1 MSQPSIVQG
10 EKVND
15 LSLNDDSFDDEFRL
29 LETTLT
35 DFKENNSKIEGDS
48 KNETLRPSTND
59 SGIFSLNLVEF
70 TPDESLK
77 SFTRD
82 VTIPQI
88 VPNNV
93 VLPIDIISSTNFKS
107 SPSFDM
113 GLPLENLDEE
123 NAHGS
128 LLPST
133 QHFKPTV
140 KYNES
145 LTNLSLVSSSENIKF
160 KCVTQ
165 HSVSN
170 CDVSSI
176 MQSSGNPVSSA
187 VEENTENNLG
197 ETIRPNC
204 YSSVVNVAPCDSS
217 FVENQEITRPIQVST
232 VKSLQSIAE
241 VQLNVCKKVL
251 SGKLDCPELN
261 KPTQEPENFESNKA
275 DITNADPV
283 SSFKTAPALEIENK
297 NLEQKQILK
306 MSQISK
312 NNILGDRPTISESNS
327 VNDLKQNYIM
337 AQSTECKEA
346 IMLCP
351 TVKTSSDKLAGST
364 ENNLEALEICKL
376 LPLNTKL
383 EDCEISTCRTDTS
396 SFEDDRKIK
405 DEQIASS
412 DDKKEAATFFCS
424 TPIVNNIIKEKVE
437 DSIELNSDHISP
449 LRPTHYLKSR
459 MNLKR
464 TNLCLERIEEVDE
477 STNGCSDKR
486 LKLGS
491 PSFENNMVLEKKNEN
506 VSSSMSCFEPPA
518 KSILK
523 KWDPGCLSRD
533 SFLILDE
540 CGETDSEETIKPSQE
555 SVDHTSV
562 TLDDFEV
569 ACKSLAE
576 ELLMSSSNYE
586 TLEKYYSQ
594 VHLDSQMDD
603 KKFDEVLQ
611 ELTLN
616 NEMDEK
622 SFMSKMKP
630 IEDSKFLNRENVTN
644 YSHMNMEESLNDAEN
659 KENPLT
665 SGHESGLSE
674 DKKILVEVK
683 GLSSVS
689 GADNVSFI
697 KHEDNPETSSS
708 TQQTKLICENERLVT
723 IKGTDEKLS
732 MDEEDVLLEEDIKV
746 EQKQYVYFEYVS
758 SDPKEN
764 EDNYNPEWQ
773 KLGKLTCDEER

>member
-1 MSQPSIVQG
+1 MSLIKTG
-10 EKVND
+10 EKVKD
-15 LSLNDDSFDDEFRL
+15 LSPNDDSFDDEFRL

-35 DFKENNSKIEGDS
+35 DFKENNSTKVESDS
-48 KNETLRPSTND
+48 KNETLLTND

-70 TPDESLK
+70 SPKESVKVFNKDVTCISLNPDE
-77 SFTRD
+77 
-82 VTIPQI
+82 TILVPQD

-93 VLPIDIISSTNFKS
+93 GTPIDIGISSTNLKS
-107 SPSFDM
+107 TPSFDI
-113 GLPLENLDEE
+113 PCENLYDVKI
-123 NAHGS
+123 AHS
-128 LLPST
+128 FLLPST

-140 KYNES
+140 KCNDS
-145 LTNLSLVSSSENIKF
+145 LTNLSLVSSSENIEF
-160 KCVTQ
+160 KCLA
-165 HSVSN
+165 HSSVSN
-170 CDVSSI
+170 CDVVSSI
-176 MQSSGNPVSSA
+176 MQSSSKPVSSA
-187 VEENTENNLG
+187 QENTDNNHG
-197 ETIRPNC
+197 EIIRPNC
-204 YSSVVNVAPCDSS
+204 NLSVVNVSPCDSS
-217 FVENQEITRPIQVST
+217 FIENQEKTRPIQVST
-232 VKSLQSIAE
+232 DESLQSIPKF
-241 VQLNVCKKVL
+241 QLNVSKKVL
-251 SGKLDCPELN
+251 PGKLDSVDVN
-261 KPTQEPENFESNKA
+261 SQEPENLECRPNEV

-283 SSFKTAPALEIENK
+283 SSFKTAPAIEIENN
-297 NLEQKQILK
+297 NLEQNNICK

-312 NNILGDRPTISESNS
+312 NKISGDSISVNNS
-327 VNDLKQNYIM
+327 VIDLKQNDIM
-337 AQSTECKEA
+337 TLSTESKEEL
-346 IMLCP
+346 ILCP
-351 TVKTSSDKLAGST
+351 TVKSSSDRLASST
-364 ENNLEALEICKL
+364 DVESLVSCKL
-376 LPLNTKL
+376 LTLNTKL
-383 EDCEISTCRTDTS
+383 EDSEIPTCRTD
-396 SFEDDRKIK
+396 DGQIK

-412 DDKKEAATFFCS
+412 DHKKETTTFFCS
-424 TPIVNNIIKEKVE
+424 TPIVNNILKENVE

-449 LRPTHYLKSR
+449 LNRPKNYLKSK

-477 STNGCSDKR
+477 SIDGCPDKR
-486 LKLGS
+486 LKLDS
-491 PSFENNMVLEKKNEN
+491 PTLENKESEKSNEN
-506 VSSSMSCFEPPA
+506 VSSSMPCFEPPA

-586 TLEKYYSQ
+586 TLEKYNSQ
-594 VHLDSQMDD
+594 VQLDSQMDD

-616 NEMDEK
+616 YEMDEK
-622 SFMSKMKP
+622 NFMSKIKP
-630 IEDSKFLNRENVTN
+630 MEDSRFLNRENVTN
-644 YSHMNMEESLNDAEN
+644 KSLMNMEESLNDTEN

-665 SGHESGLSE
+665 LGHESALSE
-674 DKKILVEVK
+674 EDKNILAEVK

-689 GADNVSFI
+689 GADKVSSI
-697 KHEDNPETSSS
+697 KHEDNPETSSC
-708 TQQTKLICENERLVT
+708 TQQTKLISENERLVT
-723 IKGTDEKLS
+723 IKGTDEKWS
-732 MDEEDVLLEEDIKV
+732 IDEEDVLLEEDIKV

>member
-48 KNETLRPSTND
+48 KNETLTTND

-70 TPDESLK
+70 TPKESLK

-93 VLPIDIISSTNFKS
+93 VLPIEIIRSTNFKS
-107 SPSFDM
+107 SPSFDI
-113 GLPLENLDEE
+113 GLPFENLDDVKI
-123 NAHGS
+123 AHSS

-140 KYNES
+140 KCNES
-145 LTNLSLVSSSENIKF
+145 LTNPSLVSSSENIKF

-170 CDVSSI
+170 CDVSRI

-187 VEENTENNLG
+187 VEENTDNNHG

-204 YSSVVNVAPCDSS
+204 YLSVVNVAPCDSS
-217 FVENQEITRPIQVST
+217 FVENQEKTRPIHVST

-241 VQLNVCKKVL
+241 VQLSVCKKVL
-251 SGKLDCPELN
+251 SGKQDCPELN
-261 KPTQEPENFESNKA
+261 RPTQEPENFESNEA

-297 NLEQKQILK
+297 NLGQNQIFK
-306 MSQISK
+306 MSQINK
-312 NNILGDRPTISESNS
+312 NKISGDTISENNS

-351 TVKTSSDKLAGST
+351 TVKTSSDRLAGST
-364 ENNLEALEICKL
+364 DNNLEELEICKL
-376 LPLNTKL
+376 LPLNTKS
-383 EDCEISTCRTDTS
+383 EDGEISTCRTDTC
-396 SFEDDRKIK
+396 SFEDDGKIK

-412 DDKKEAATFFCS
+412 SDKKEAATLFCS
-424 TPIVNNIIKEKVE
+424 TPIVNTILKEKVE
-437 DSIELNSDHISP
+437 DSIELNSDHMSP
-449 LRPTHYLKSR
+449 LNRPTNYLTSR

-477 STNGCSDKR
+477 STDGFSDKR

-491 PSFENNMVLEKKNEN
+491 PTFENEIVLEKKNEN

-540 CGETDSEETIKPSQE
+540 CGETDSEETIKPRQE

-594 VHLDSQMDD
+594 VQLDSQMDD

-616 NEMDEK
+616 YEMDEK

-630 IEDSKFLNRENVTN
+630 IEDNKFLSRENVTN
-644 YSHMNMEESLNDAEN
+644 YSHLNMEESLNDAEN

-674 DKKILVEVK
+674 DKKSLVEVK
-683 GLSSVS
+683 VLSSVS